1 MFFSS
6 ARPRRE
12 PLVRERLLRDA
23 AREDGRLEA
32 RGRRTRKDRAVPRVE
47 RDDRS
52 ATCRPLA
59 VVLRESDAVLQRL
72 LGGLLQPEVER
83 EPERVPG
90 LRQQGRDDGAVRMVQ
105 RVDVQA
111 LRAGDT
117 AQVAVVRRLDAAL
130 ADLVTGLI
138 PRRCEG
144 VELVARDLA
153 HVAEQLCSERVVRIV
168 ANVRR
173 AERHARELVRV
184 LGEIVAERLA
194 RAVANGDRGERVASP
209 RLDACCDL
217 IERHLCQT
225 RDALELPVTLDVDLR
240 QVGGPELHGCRR
252 GVHHEGLSVAIDDR
266 APRRLDAHGPI
277 RVRAG
282 LVDVLRPG
290 EHLQRPEPEEERSE
304 DDEHD
309 DAERADAPGEA
320 MRDAPGLDRG
330 LLLRR
335 CPLPRWG
342 RWRRWPLRRR
352 ASQGAEPRSRHRIGR
367 TAAETRRASAYTG
380 AVRMRFNTMDGTSP
394 RSIGPAGAR
403 SPSTKCTISSP
414 NE

>member
-1 MFFSS
+1 MSPWFASAFSETRPAKTDGSKPGDDALARIEPSLGSS
-6 ARPRRE
+6 ATIAPPRAAHW
-12 PLVRERLLRDA
+12 PLFCASLMPYCSAFSA
-23 AREDGRLEA
+23 ACCS
-32 RGRRTRKDRAVPRVE
+32 PR
-47 RDDRS
+47 S
-52 ATCRPLA
+52 
-59 VVLRESDAVLQRL
+59 
-72 LGGLLQPEVER
+72 ER
-83 EPERVPG
+83 EPKCVAG
-90 LRQQGRDDGAVRMVQ
+90 LRQQGRDHGAVRMVQ

-130 ADLVTGLI
+130 PDLVTGLI
-138 PRRCEG
+138 PRRCES

-153 HVAEQLCSERVVRIV
+153 HVAEQLCSERVVRVV

-173 AERHARELVRV
+173 PERHARELVRV

-217 IERHLCQT
+217 IERHLRQT
-225 RDALELPVTLDVDLR
+225 RHALELPVTLDVDLR
-240 QVGGPELHGCRR
+240 QVGRPELHGRRR

-342 RWRRWPLRRR
+342 RRRWWPLRRR

-367 TAAETRRASAYTG
+367 TAAGRVARART
-380 AVRMRFNTMDGTSP
+380 P
-394 RSIGPAGAR
+394 AR
-403 SPSTKCTISSP
+403 SG
-414 NE
+414 